1 MTSYREITVFTND
14 SSKDVRVYVDGE
26 RHNCTVGTTTYYCS
40 GDAVIRAYTFSV
52 PCERAP
58 YDRVPRRIAIM
69 NIVAFA
75 LGLLALALS
84 IIRMIG
90 GAQ

>member
-1 MTSYREITVFTND
+1 MRDYRIITVVTQEGD
-14 SSKDVRVYVDGE
+14 KDARIYLDGMRCEWPATVSKWGYPKDGVMMRVI
-26 RHNCTVGTTTYYCS
+26 T
-40 GDAVIRAYTFSV
+40 I
-52 PCERAP
+52 RAP

-69 NIVAFA
+69 NIVALA
-75 LGLLALALS
+75 LSLLALTLS